1 MSRTSDQNTGSEIPA
16 DRRATGPTNRRE
28 LSNSVED
35 ARTAQQKGWFS
46 EYIYSQERPVLGTLW
61 KWLTFKPVE
70 GLLGGGTVGKIGR
83 AAAIAAA
90 LYFGT
95 PYLFNAFGAAEGAS
109 TGTGLN
115 WFSRFG
121 KATQR
126 LASPGIV
133 GGDAGSAFE
142 SYGGTMGG
150 V

>member
-1 MSRTSDQNTGSEIPA
+1 MSRASDNTQNPEMPNSRSTRPV
-16 DRRATGPTNRRE
+16 DRRE

-35 ARTAQQKGWFS
+35 NRVRQEKGWFS
-46 EYIYSQERPVLGTLW
+46 EYVYSQERPVLGTLW

-83 AAAIAAA
+83 MAAIAAA

-95 PYLFNAFGAAEGAS
+95 PYLFSAFGAIEGQA

-121 KATQR
+121 KSAQQ
-126 LASPGIV
+126 LASPGIT
-133 GGDAGSAFE
+133 GGSPGTAFE
-142 SYGGTMGG
+142 AAGGTMGG

>member
-1 MSRTSDQNTGSEIPA
+1 MSRASDQNTAPELPA
-16 DRRATGPTNRRE
+16 NGRSNRPTDRRE

-35 ARTAQQKGWFS
+35 VRTAQQKGWFS

-95 PYLFNAFGAAEGAS
+95 PYLFNAFGATEGAA

-126 LASPGIV
+126 LASPGIT
-133 GGDAGSAFE
+133 GGDAGGAFE
-142 SYGGTMGG
+142 SYGGIDGG